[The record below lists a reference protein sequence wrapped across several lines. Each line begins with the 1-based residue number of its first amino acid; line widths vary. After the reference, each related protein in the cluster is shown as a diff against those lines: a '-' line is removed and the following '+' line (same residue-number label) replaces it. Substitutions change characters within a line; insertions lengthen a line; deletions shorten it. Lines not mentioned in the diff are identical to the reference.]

1 MPEFLPEWHPQ
12 WGVMIAWPHANTDW
26 VDNLTQAENC
36 YIEIAYA
43 ILAQQKLLIVH
54 RDAEHQVHIQGL
66 LSLAGA
72 KLRNIHWHQAEYNDT
87 WTRDYGPLAVG
98 NNQHIEL
105 HKFTFNGWGEK
116 FESAFDN
123 QVSSN
128 IDWQT
133 PLHIHHDFVL
143 EGGAIESDGRRN
155 LLTTEA
161 CLLNPN
167 RNPNLTRKQVEERL
181 RQNLKVRRIWWLK
194 HGYLAGDDTDSHVDT
209 LARFCNAYTIAY
221 MQCNDPQDEH
231 YTELKAME
239 QELFAL
245 ATLEGFDLLPLPL
258 PPAQYA
264 QDGHRLPAT
273 YANFLIINGK
283 VLVPTY
289 ACATDE
295 AALER
300 IASAMPDY
308 QVIGIDCRALIEQHG
323 SLHCITM
330 QIPKGV
336 L

>member
-26 VDNLTQAENC
+26 VSLLQHAENC
-36 YIEIAYA
+36 YVQIALA
-43 ILAQQKLLIVH
+43 ISAQQQLLIIH
-54 RDAEHQVHIQGL
+54 QDIEHKAHIQQL
-66 LSLAGA
+66 LQARNA
-72 KLRNIHWHQAEYNDT
+72 NLRNIHWHQSAYNDT
-87 WTRDYGPLAVG
+87 WVRDYGPLAVSTG
-98 NNQHIEL
+98 NTIEL
-105 HKFTFNGWGEK
+105 HKFTFNGWGNK
-116 FESAFDN
+116 FDAELDN
-123 QVSSN
+123 QVSVHVPWKAPLN
-128 IDWQT
+128 I
-133 PLHIHHDFVL
+133 HDDVVL

-167 RNPNLTRKQVEERL
+167 RNPGLNREQVEERL
-181 RQNLKVRRIWWLK
+181 RDTLNVRQIWWLK
-194 HGYLAGDDTDSHVDT
+194 HGYLAGDDTDSHIDT

-221 MQCNDPQDEH
+221 MQCNDPEDEH
-231 YTELKAME
+231 YTALQAME
-239 QELFAL
+239 QELFNL
-245 ATLEGFDLLPLPL
+245 GSHEGFDLLPLPL
-258 PPAQYA
+258 PPAQFA

-273 YANFLIINGK
+273 YANFLIINHR

-289 ACATDE
+289 NSPTDE

-323 SLHCITM
+323 SLHCVTM